1 MNIYGL
7 IKEVANNKS
16 KNLAYSYN
24 GNKTNYEDLI
34 SSCENLA
41 QILLENKIEKGDKIA
56 ILLGNSPGFIQTYLA
71 ILKLGAI
78 VIPLNPAF
86 TESEIKYILNDSSTK
101 LVIATSEQ
109 KEKLKNLINDCT
121 TLLNILLIDEIQP
134 LQKIK
139 NKIEEIEIQQNDT
152 AVILY
157 TSGTTGNP
165 KGAMLSHF
173 NLIEN
178 ANDFSKL
185 IELRENDQM
194 VAVLPMFHSFCLTL
208 CVNMILLNGASTIII
223 PKFNPT
229 ELVEVIKKE
238 KATLIAAVPTI
249 YNYLHQLK
257 TATSNDFS
265 SLRAC
270 ISGGASIPIELLQSI
285 QEKYNLL
292 IVEGYGLSETAPVL
306 TFNPYRGICKPGSV
320 GLDLPSVETKIFN
333 ENGEE
338 VQIGEVGEVVAIGPN
353 VMSGY
358 LNNVEATEK
367 TFINGWFKTGDL
379 GKKDEDGYLFLFDRK
394 KDVIITNGYNVYP
407 REIEECLYEHPSIIE
422 AAVVGKPDQLIGESV
437 CAYLVVSN
445 DSISEAE
452 IIDFCR
458 KALVYYKVPKQ
469 ISFIKELPKNSTG
482 KILKRLLK

>member
-1 MNIYGL
+1 MNIYGM
-7 IKEVANNKS
+7 IKEVADKKG
-16 KNLAYSYN
+16 KNIAFSYD
-24 GNKTNYEDLI
+24 GNKINYEELI
-34 SSCENLA
+34 SSCENIA
-41 QILLENKIEKGDKIA
+41 QLLVENKIEKGDKIA
-56 ILLGNSPGFIQTYLA
+56 ILLGNSPEFVQAYLA
-71 ILKLGAI
+71 ILRLGAI

-86 TESEIKYILNDSSTK
+86 TESELGYILKDSSTK
-101 LVIATSEQ
+101 LVISTSEQ
-109 KEKLKNLINDCT
+109 EKKLKSVKNQCPS
-121 TLLNILLIDEIQP
+121 LLNIILIDEIQ
-134 LQKIK
+134 QTVIK
-139 NKIEEIEIQQNDT
+139 NQLEEIETLQDDT

-178 ANDFSKL
+178 ANDFSRL
-185 IELRENDQM
+185 IELSENDQM
-194 VAVLPMFHSFCLTL
+194 IAVLPMFHSFCLTL

-223 PKFNPT
+223 PKFNPA

-249 YNYLHQLK
+249 YNYLYQLK
-257 TATSNDFS
+257 SATANDFS

-285 QEKYNLL
+285 QEKYNVL

-320 GLDLPSVETKIFN
+320 GLDLPSVATRIVN

-338 VQIGEVGEVVAIGPN
+338 VPTGEVGEVVAIGPN

-358 LNNVEATEK
+358 LNNIEVTEK
-367 TFINGWFKTGDL
+367 AFFNGWFKTGDL
-379 GKKDEDGYLFLFDRK
+379 GKKDEDGYLFLLDRK

-407 REIEECLYEHPSIIE
+407 REIEERLYQHPNIIE
-422 AAVVGKPDQLIGESV
+422 AAMSYV
-437 CAYLVVSN
+437 
-445 DSISEAE
+445 
-452 IIDFCR
+452 
-458 KALVYYKVPKQ
+458 
-469 ISFIKELPKNSTG
+469 
-482 KILKRLLK
+482 KRVH

>member
-16 KNLAYSYN
+16 KNSAYSYN

-34 SSCENLA
+34 STCENLA
-41 QILLENKIEKGDKIA
+41 QILIENKIEKGDKIA
-56 ILLGNSPGFIQTYLA
+56 ILLGNSPEFIQTYLA

-109 KEKLKNLINDCT
+109 KEKLKNLIIDCT
-121 TLLNILLIDEIQP
+121 SLLNILLIDEIQP
-134 LQKIK
+134 LQKIR
-139 NKIEEIEIQQNDT
+139 NNIEEIEIQQDDT

-165 KGAMLSHF
+165 KGAMLSHV

-257 TATSNDFS
+257 TATSNDFN

-320 GLDLPSVETKIFN
+320 GLDLPSVQTKIFN

-338 VQIGEVGEVVAIGPN
+338 VPTGEVGEVVATGPN

-358 LNNVEATEK
+358 LNNIEATEK
-367 TFINGWFKTGDL
+367 AFINGWFKTGDL
-379 GKKDEDGYLFLFDRK
+379 GKKDEDGYLFLLDRK

-407 REIEECLYEHPSIIE
+407 REIEERLYEHPCIIE

-445 DSISEAE
+445 DSVSEAE

-458 KALVYYKVPKQ
+458 KSLVYYKVPKQ
-469 ISFIKELPKNSTG
+469 ICFIKELPKNSTG

>member
-1 MNIYGL
+1 MNIYGM
-7 IKEVANNKS
+7 IKEVAETKS
-16 KNLAYSYN
+16 KNLAYIYN

-41 QILLENKIEKGDKIA
+41 QLLKEEKIEKGDKVA
-56 ILLGNSPGFIQTYLA
+56 ILLGNSPDFIQVYLA

-86 TESEIKYILNDSSTK
+86 TESEISYIFKDSQAR
-101 LVIATSEQ
+101 LVISTSDQ
-109 KEKLKNLINDCT
+109 KEKLKKVKEQCSA
-121 TLLNILLIDEIQP
+121 LLNIILIDEP
-134 LQKIK
+134 KETIK
-139 NKIEEIEIQQNDT
+139 NHIDIIEIQQDDT

-165 KGAMLSHF
+165 KGAMLSHK

-178 ANDFSKL
+178 ANDFTKL
-185 IELRENDQM
+185 IELSEDDRM
-194 VAVLPMFHSFCLTL
+194 ICVLPMFHSFCLTL
-208 CVNMILLNGASTIII
+208 CVNMIFLNGASTIII
-223 PKFNPT
+223 PKFHPAD
-229 ELVEVIKKE
+229 LVEIIKKE

-249 YNYLHQLK
+249 YNYLYQLNSV
-257 TATSNDFS
+257 TAKDFS

-285 QEKYNLL
+285 QEKYNIL

-320 GLDLPSVETKIFN
+320 GLDLPSVKTKIVN

-338 VQIGEVGEVVAIGPN
+338 VQTGEIGEVVAIGPN
-353 VMSGY
+353 VMRGY
-358 LNNVEATEK
+358 LIKKVETAK
-367 TFINGWFKTGDL
+367 AFSNGWFKTGDL
-379 GKKDEDGYLFLFDRK
+379 GKKDKEGYLFLLDRK

-407 REIEECLYEHPSIIE
+407 REIEERLYEHPDINE
-422 AAVVGKPDQLIGESV
+422 AAVVGKPDQLFGESV

-445 DSISEAE
+445 DLLTERE
-452 IIDFCR
+452 IIDFCK
-458 KALVYYKVPKQ
+458 KALVYYKVPKH
-469 ISFIKELPKNSTG
+469 IYFVKELPKNSTG